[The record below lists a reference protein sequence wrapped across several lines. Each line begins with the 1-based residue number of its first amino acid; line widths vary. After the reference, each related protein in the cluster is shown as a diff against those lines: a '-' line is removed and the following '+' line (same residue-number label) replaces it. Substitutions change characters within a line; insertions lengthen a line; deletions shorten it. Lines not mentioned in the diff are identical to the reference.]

1 MPGCEKKV
9 FWLKD
14 HLIRI
19 HDYDF
24 EDGKAEGATSQFG
37 LCSKRE
43 RTVPSEKQR
52 HYKRRFCPVKNCFK
66 ILVRLENHL
75 HSVHDI
81 QDEEEFQEY
90 LRKATYVNEEIE
102 NKNDQIGSDHDSEAD
117 EELQEEKEWWKRQA
131 ERKKFSKEE
140 IENMNLSETDESYE
154 DVIAFFSNST
164 NYNDDDDDD
173 IDDFDWL
180 KLSLA
185 KRLGIEKEYKEECL
199 RSRGNKAE

>member
-9 FWLKD
+9 FWLKN

-19 HDYDF
+19 HDF
-24 EDGKAEGATSQFG
+24 EGGKAEGATSQFR

-52 HYKRRFCPVKNCFK
+52 HYKRRFCLVKNCFK
-66 ILVRLENHL
+66 ILVRFENHL

-102 NKNDQIGSDHDSEAD
+102 NKNGQIGSDHDSEAD
-117 EELQEEKEWWKRQA
+117 EELQKEKEWWKRQA

-140 IENMNLSETDESYE
+140 IENMNLNVTDESYE
-154 DVIAFFSNST
+154 DVMALFSNST
-164 NYNDDDDDD
+164 NYNDDDDDN

-180 KLSLA
+180 K
-185 KRLGIEKEYKEECL
+185 G
-199 RSRGNKAE
+199 